1 MKKIIISLIPAKA
14 KSSQIKNKNFL
25 KIEKK
30 TLLEIAIL
38 NSMNCKDIHQTFV
51 SSESNKILKIA
62 EKYNCKLINRPLDL
76 STKTAK
82 GIDVIKHFA
91 KSLNKDLAKLNPIIV
106 VLQPTSPLRS
116 IKDISNSIAIFKKKK
131 LDFLISVKENTS
143 TPFKDLI
150 IKKNRFSMGYFR

>member
-62 EKYNCKLINRPLDL
+62 EKYNCKLINR
-76 STKTAK
+76 SEER
-82 GIDVIKHFA
+82 V
-91 KSLNKDLAKLNPIIV
+91 
-106 VLQPTSPLRS
+106 
-116 IKDISNSIAIFKKKK
+116 
-131 LDFLISVKENTS
+131 
-143 TPFKDLI
+143 
-150 IKKNRFSMGYFR
+150 